1 MRPWVALLFA
11 VSLLNSHEAQGSS
24 DVTTVFVKKG
34 DDLILN
40 VDAEVPEKFLFVE
53 WKFNETVGVVIFVPG
68 EEPTVLPNFTGRIE
82 FSVKN
87 FSVKLKNLQEADS
100 GVYAAQMKMILKE
113 QQLAKYKVTVQGP
126 VSPVELT
133 VDSVDSVFSRGSD
146 SCNLTVT
153 CSTQHSHIS
162 STFRCVN
169 RTCSQEGGERSELTT
184 SGASLHVY
192 LLNSSIICNHSN
204 QVSWTKDFNMTEHF
218 CPQYAAP
225 DPDHVPVPVPVPA
238 IAIWLPILILVTIA
252 GVLVLFFYRRK
263 RGNYKRETIENTVY
277 EVPQAKPL
285 EQSPTDDASGL
296 SPTST
301 YCLVGPHTGSPIP
314 TQTLPESLYAQVEKP
329 ARSSNI

>member
-1 MRPWVALLFA
+1 MSIFVILGLL
-11 VSLLNSHEAQGSS
+11 VCIEAQGSS
-24 DVTTVFVKKG
+24 NVTTVFVKKG

-100 GVYAAQMKMILKE
+100 GVYTAQMKMILKE

-162 STFRCVN
+162 STFRCVS

-192 LLNSSIICNHSN
+192 MMYGAIICNHSN
-204 QVSWTKDFNMTEHF
+204 QVNWTENFKRFEPF
-218 CPQYAAP
+218 CPQYAGPSAGTS
-225 DPDHVPVPVPVPA
+225 VYLVKMVVFSVG
-238 IAIWLPILILVTIA
+238 LIIMVFAVI
-252 GVLVLFFYRRK
+252 
-263 RGNYKRETIENTVY
+263 TVH
-277 EVPQAKPL
+277 L
-285 EQSPTDDASGL
+285 M
-296 SPTST
+296 
-301 YCLVGPHTGSPIP
+301 
-314 TQTLPESLYAQVEKP
+314 EKFKKHK
-329 ARSSNI
+329 

>member
-1 MRPWVALLFA
+1 MRPWVTLLFA
-11 VSLLNSHEAQGSS
+11 VSLLNSYEAQGSS
-24 DVTTVFVKKG
+24 AVTTVFVKKG

-40 VDAEVPEKFLFVE
+40 VGADVPEKFLLVD
-53 WKFNETVGVVIFVPG
+53 WKFNETVIVVRFAPDGGRSVHD
-68 EEPTVLPNFTGRIE
+68 EFTGRVE
-82 FSVKN
+82 FLVKN

-100 GVYAAQMKMILKE
+100 GVYAAQVGTL
-113 QQLAKYKVTVQGP
+113 QGNQPLAEYKVTVQGP
-126 VSPVELT
+126 VSPVKLT

-162 STFRCVN
+162 STFRCVS

-192 LLNSSIICNHSN
+192 LLYGEIICNHSN
-204 QVSWTKDFNMTEHF
+204 QVNWTKDFKMTEQF
-218 CPQYAAP
+218 CPHAAP
-225 DPDHVPVPVPVPA
+225 DPA
-238 IAIWLPILILVTIA
+238 IVIGITILILVTIA
-252 GVLVLFFYRRK
+252 GV
-263 RGNYKRETIENTVY
+263 
-277 EVPQAKPL
+277 PKPL

-296 SPTST
+296 TLTST

-329 ARSSNI
+329 ARSSNN